1 MSRDAEYY
9 AGALLGLA
17 MLLAVLLV
25 LVALFI

>member
-1 MSRDAEYY
+1 VKRDAETY

-17 MLLAVLLV
+17 ILLSILLV